1 MKDSKTVNLNLQ
13 RTILN
18 GVKISH
24 SVSQPVLRQ
33 EAGKWYLAS
42 FIFFYNREDI
52 QTGMVNRPTVWA
64 LADLETGQLIR
75 EMQTK
80 EQEFS
85 EAAYDK
91 KYCVRADAKYDT
103 SREYYDVAF
112 SVLDTVREELLR
124 TGNLNEE
131 MYRNYMEKIL
141 ANIPKAYQR
150 FYRELSV
157 Y

>member
-1 MKDSKTVNLNLQ
+1 MKDSKTANLNLQ

-18 GVKISH
+18 GAKIPH
-24 SVSQPVLRQ
+24 SISQPVLRQ
-33 EAGKWYLAS
+33 EDGKWYLAS
-42 FIFFYNREDI
+42 FVFFYNREDI

-80 EQEFS
+80 KQEFS
-85 EAAYDK
+85 EASYDE
-91 KYCVRADAKYDT
+91 KYSVRADAKYDT
-103 SREYYDVAF
+103 SREYYDAAF
-112 SVLDTVREELLR
+112 AVLDTVREELLK

-131 MYRNYMEKIL
+131 AYRNYMEKIL

-157 Y
+157 

>member
-85 EAAYDK
+85 EAASTV
-91 KYCVRADAKYDT
+91 CEQMPNMIH
-103 SREYYDVAF
+103 RENTMMLHF
-112 SVLDTVREELLR
+112 LFWIR
-124 TGNLNEE
+124 
-131 MYRNYMEKIL
+131 
-141 ANIPKAYQR
+141 
-150 FYRELSV
+150 
-157 Y
+157 

>member
-1 MKDSKTVNLNLQ
+1 MKDSKTANLNLQ

-18 GVKISH
+18 GAKIPH

-33 EAGKWYLAS
+33 EDGKWYLAS
-42 FIFFYNREDI
+42 FVFFYNREDI
-52 QTGMVNRPTVWA
+52 QIGMVNRPTVWA

-80 EQEFS
+80 EREFS
-85 EAAYDK
+85 EASYDE
-91 KYCVRADAKYDT
+91 KYSVRSDAEYDT
-103 SREYYDVAF
+103 SREYYDAAF
-112 SVLDTVREELLR
+112 AVLDTVREELLK

-131 MYRNYMEKIL
+131 AYRNYMEKIL

-157 Y
+157 